1 MITHARIIRLSS
13 VRRPCDTSVT
23 DELFAGATAV
33 FACFATNQQYW
44 SYDGS
49 MDLIDAEES
58 GALVIDVR
66 SFGPERFSSRELS
79 RLEFGARLLDL
90 ADDHMLP
97 ILDRCKFVAIFADMI
112 DEFFQVRVVSL
123 EDKVAAGVQTPSIDG
138 VRPRQQ
144 LESIRER
151 VLALV
156 ERQDRLVLDVLLPEL
171 AQKGIAIVA
180 FSSLGT
186 EDHDRMTKY
195 FDENVYPVLTP
206 LAVDPG
212 HPFPMISNLSLN
224 IAVYVRDD
232 VTGEERSARVKVPNS
247 LPRFL
252 QANENQWCLLEDLI
266 TSNLSRLFSGMTV
279 GRADLFRV
287 TRNADLTLKEDEAD
301 DLLVALEVEL
311 RRRRFGE
318 ALRVEIQSGM
328 SPVFLELLG
337 DQLEIDRSNVY
348 VTDAPLGLHDLWTLY
363 AIDRP
368 DLKGEGWSPITPRRL
383 HDGEHVGDIFAAIR
397 EDDILLHHPYE
408 SFTDSVEMFIAQA
421 AADPKVVGIKMTLY
435 RTSGDSPIVASLI
448 HAAEQG
454 KQVAALVELKARFDE
469 AANIEWA
476 KALEDVGVHVV
487 YGIVGLK
494 THSKTALVLR
504 SEGATT
510 ARYVHIATGNYNGKT
525 ARTYEDFGLLT
536 SDPAITDDVGELFNF
551 LTGFSRI
558 GEYKKIMVSPL
569 STRTRV
575 IELINLQR
583 DRGRSGR
590 IAIKVNGLTDPMI
603 IDALYEASSAGVE
616 IRLEVRTLC
625 SLRPGV
631 AGLSE
636 NITVLSLVGEF
647 LEHSR
652 IMIFGTP
659 GDPEFSIWLGSADLM
674 ERNLDRRVEVQV
686 PIENRMLQQELLEA
700 FEVTWRD
707 DLFTW
712 VLGTDRRW
720 RRLQADNDFSA
731 QSEFKRLALLRS
743 RALA

>member
-1 MITHARIIRLSS
+1 
-13 VRRPCDTSVT
+13 
-23 DELFAGATAV
+23 
-33 FACFATNQQYW
+33 
-44 SYDGS
+44 
-49 MDLIDAEES
+49 
-58 GALVIDVR
+58 
-66 SFGPERFSSRELS
+66 
-79 RLEFGARLLDL
+79 
-90 ADDHMLP
+90 
-97 ILDRCKFVAIFADMI
+97 
-112 DEFFQVRVVSL
+112 
-123 EDKVAAGVQTPSIDG
+123 
-138 VRPRQQ
+138 
-144 LESIRER
+144 
-151 VLALV
+151 
-156 ERQDRLVLDVLLPEL
+156 
-171 AQKGIAIVA
+171 
-180 FSSLGT
+180 
-186 EDHDRMTKY
+186 
-195 FDENVYPVLTP
+195 
-206 LAVDPG
+206 
-212 HPFPMISNLSLN
+212 MISNLSLN

-252 QANENQWCLLEDLI
+252 RANDGQWCMLEDLI
-266 TSNLSRLFSGMTV
+266 TSNLGRLFSGMTV

-287 TRNADLTLKEDEAD
+287 TRNADLSLEEDEAD

-328 SPVFLELLG
+328 SPEFLELLV
-337 DQLEIDRSNVY
+337 DQLDLDRSNVY
-348 VTDAPLGLHDLWTLY
+348 VTDAPLGLHDMWSLY

-383 HDGEHVGDIFAAIR
+383 LDGDHVGDIFAAIR

-421 AADPKVVGIKMTLY
+421 AADPKVVGIKQTLY

-448 HAAEQG
+448 HASESG
-454 KQVAALVELKARFDE
+454 KQVVALVELKARFDE

-476 KALEDVGVHVV
+476 KSLEDAGVHVV

-494 THSKTALVLR
+494 THSKTALILR
-504 SEGATT
+504 SEGDTT
-510 ARYVHIATGNYNGKT
+510 VRYVHIATGNYNGKT

-536 SDPAITDDVGELFNF
+536 CDQAITDDVGELFNF

-569 STRTRV
+569 STRSRV
-575 IELINLQR
+575 IELIHAQR
-583 DRGRSGR
+583 DRGPSGR
-590 IAIKVNGLTDPMI
+590 ISMKVNGLTDPPI

-625 SLRPGV
+625 ALRPGV

-636 NITVLSLVGEF
+636 NITVHSLVGEF

-652 IMIFGTP
+652 IFIFGSP
-659 GDPEFSIWLGSADLM
+659 GEVEFSIWMGSADLM

-686 PIENRMLQQELLEA
+686 PIENRTLQQELLEA

-707 DLFTW
+707 DLYTW

-720 RRLQADNDFSA
+720 RRLQSVNNFSA
-731 QSEFKRLALLRS
+731 QDEFKRLALLRS

>member
-1 MITHARIIRLSS
+1 
-13 VRRPCDTSVT
+13 
-23 DELFAGATAV
+23 
-33 FACFATNQQYW
+33 
-44 SYDGS
+44 
-49 MDLIDAEES
+49 MDLMDAERS
-58 GALVIDVR
+58 GAPIIDVQA
-66 SFGPERFSSRELS
+66 FGPERFSSRELS

-97 ILDRCKFVAIFADMI
+97 ILDRFKFVAIFADMI

-123 EDKVAAGVQTPSIDG
+123 EDKVAAGVQTPSVDG

-144 LESIRER
+144 LELIRER
-151 VLALV
+151 VLSLV
-156 ERQDRLVLDVLLPEL
+156 ERQDRLMLDVLLPEL
-171 AQKGIAIVA
+171 AQKGIAIVP
-180 FSSLGT
+180 FSSLNET
-186 EDHDRMTKY
+186 DHDRLTKY

-232 VTGEERSARVKVPNS
+232 VSGEERSARVKVPNS

-252 QANENQWCLLEDLI
+252 QANDGQWCMLEDLI
-266 TSNLSRLFSGMTV
+266 TANLGRLFSGMTV

-287 TRNADLTLKEDEAD
+287 TRNADLSLEEDEAD

-328 SPVFLELLG
+328 SPEFLELLV
-337 DQLEIDRSNVY
+337 DQLELDRSNVY
-348 VTDAPLGLHDLWTLY
+348 VTDAPLGLHDMWSLY

-383 HDGEHVGDIFAAIR
+383 LDGDHVGDIFAAIR

-421 AADPKVVGIKMTLY
+421 AADPKVVGIKQTLY

-448 HAAEQG
+448 HAAESG
-454 KQVAALVELKARFDE
+454 KQVVALVELKARFDE

-476 KALEDVGVHVV
+476 KALEDAGVHVV

-504 SEGATT
+504 SEGNTT
-510 ARYVHIATGNYNGKT
+510 VRYVHIATGNYNGKT

-536 SDPAITDDVGELFNF
+536 CDQAITDDVGELFNF

-569 STRTRV
+569 STRSRV
-575 IELINLQR
+575 IELIHEQR
-583 DRGRSGR
+583 DRGPSGR
-590 IAIKVNGLTDPMI
+590 ISMKVNGLTDPPI

-625 SLRPGV
+625 ALRPGV

-636 NITVLSLVGEF
+636 NITVHSLVGEF

-652 IMIFGTP
+652 ILIFGSP
-659 GDPEFSIWLGSADLM
+659 GEVEFSIWLGSADLM

-686 PIENRMLQQELLEA
+686 PIENRTLQQELLEA

-707 DLFTW
+707 DLYTW

-720 RRLQADNDFSA
+720 RRLQPVNNFSA
-731 QSEFKRLALLRS
+731 QNEFKRLALLRS

>member
-1 MITHARIIRLSS
+1 
-13 VRRPCDTSVT
+13 
-23 DELFAGATAV
+23 
-33 FACFATNQQYW
+33 
-44 SYDGS
+44 
-49 MDLIDAEES
+49 MDLMDAEES

-171 AQKGIAIVA
+171 AQKGIAVVP
-180 FSSLGT
+180 FSSLVA

-266 TSNLSRLFSGMTV
+266 TSNLGRLFSGMTV

-287 TRNADLTLKEDEAD
+287 TRNADLTLEEDEAD

-328 SPVFLELLG
+328 SPEFLELLV
-337 DQLEIDRSNVY
+337 DQLELDRSNVY

-363 AIDRP
+363 AVDRP

-383 HDGEHVGDIFAAIR
+383 LDGEHVGDIFAAIR

-476 KALEDVGVHVV
+476 KALEDAGVHVV

-504 SEGATT
+504 SEGNTT

-536 SDPAITDDVGELFNF
+536 SDPAITGDVGELFNF

-558 GEYKKIMVSPL
+558 GQYQKIMVSPL

-590 IAIKVNGLTDPMI
+590 IAIKVNGLTDPTI
-603 IDALYEASSAGVE
+603 IDALYEASSTGVE

-636 NITVLSLVGEF
+636 NITVHSLVGEF

-652 IMIFGTP
+652 ILIFGTP
-659 GDPEFSIWLGSADLM
+659 GEPEFSIWLGSADLM

-720 RRLQADNDFSA
+720 RRLQPVNNFSA

>member
-1 MITHARIIRLSS
+1 
-13 VRRPCDTSVT
+13 
-23 DELFAGATAV
+23 
-33 FACFATNQQYW
+33 
-44 SYDGS
+44 
-49 MDLIDAEES
+49 MDLIDAE
-58 GALVIDVR
+58 GMNALVSDVQ

-97 ILDRCKFVAIFADMI
+97 ILDRFKFVAIFADMI
-112 DEFFQVRVVSL
+112 DEFFQVRVVSI
-123 EDKVAAGVQTPSIDG
+123 EDKVAAGVQTASIDG

-151 VLALV
+151 VLSLV
-156 ERQDRLVLDVLLPEL
+156 ERQDRLMLDVLLPEL
-171 AQKGIAIVA
+171 AQGGIAVVA
-180 FSSLGT
+180 FADL
-186 EDHDRMTKY
+186 DHDEHDRLTKY

-224 IAVYVRDD
+224 IAVSVRDE

-252 QANENQWCLLEDLI
+252 QAGPAQWCLLEDLI
-266 TSNLSRLFSGMTV
+266 TANLGRLFSGMTI

-287 TRNADLTLKEDEAD
+287 TRNADLTLEEDEAD

-328 SPVFLELLG
+328 SPEFLDLLV
-337 DQLEIDRSNVY
+337 DQLELDRSNVY
-348 VTDAPLGLHDLWTLY
+348 VTDAPLGLHDLWSLY

-383 HDGEHVGDIFAAIR
+383 LDGDHVGDIFAAIR

-421 AADPKVVGIKMTLY
+421 AADPKVVGIKQTLY

-448 HAAEQG
+448 QAAERG
-454 KQVAALVELKARFDE
+454 KQVVALVELKARFDE

-476 KALEDVGVHVV
+476 KALEDAGVHVV

-504 SEGATT
+504 SEGDTT
-510 ARYVHIATGNYNGKT
+510 VRYVHIATGNYNGKT
-525 ARTYEDFGLLT
+525 ARTYEDVGLLT
-536 SDPAITDDVGELFNF
+536 CDPAITNDVGELFNF
-551 LTGFSRI
+551 LTGFARI

-583 DRGRSGR
+583 DRGRAGR
-590 IAIKVNGLTDPMI
+590 ISMKVNGLTDPAV
-603 IDALYEASSAGVE
+603 IDALYEASCAGVE

-625 SLRPGV
+625 CLRPGV

-636 NITVLSLVGEF
+636 NITVHSLVGEF

-652 IMIFGTP
+652 ILIFGTP
-659 GDPEFSIWLGSADLM
+659 DEPDFSIYLGSADLM

-686 PIENRMLQQELLEA
+686 PIENRALRQELLEA

-720 RRLQADNDFSA
+720 RRLQPVNNFSA

>member
-1 MITHARIIRLSS
+1 
-13 VRRPCDTSVT
+13 
-23 DELFAGATAV
+23 
-33 FACFATNQQYW
+33 
-44 SYDGS
+44 
-49 MDLIDAEES
+49 
-58 GALVIDVR
+58 
-66 SFGPERFSSRELS
+66 
-79 RLEFGARLLDL
+79 
-90 ADDHMLP
+90 
-97 ILDRCKFVAIFADMI
+97 
-112 DEFFQVRVVSL
+112 
-123 EDKVAAGVQTPSIDG
+123 
-138 VRPRQQ
+138 
-144 LESIRER
+144 
-151 VLALV
+151 
-156 ERQDRLVLDVLLPEL
+156 
-171 AQKGIAIVA
+171 
-180 FSSLGT
+180 
-186 EDHDRMTKY
+186 MTKY

-252 QANENQWCLLEDLI
+252 QANENQWCMLEDII
-266 TSNLSRLFSGMTV
+266 TSNLGRLFSGMTV

-287 TRNADLTLKEDEAD
+287 TRNADLTLEEDEAD

-328 SPVFLELLG
+328 SPEFLELLV
-337 DQLEIDRSNVY
+337 DQLELDRSNVY

-383 HDGEHVGDIFAAIR
+383 LDGEHVGDIFAAIR

-421 AADPKVVGIKMTLY
+421 ATDPKVVGIKMTLY

-504 SEGATT
+504 SEGDTT

-558 GEYKKIMVSPL
+558 GQYKKIMVSPL

-575 IELINLQR
+575 IELINRQR
-583 DRGRSGR
+583 DRGSVGR
-590 IAIKVNGLTDPMI
+590 ISMKVNGLTDPTI

-636 NITVLSLVGEF
+636 NITVHSLVGEF

-652 IMIFGTP
+652 IFIFGTP
-659 GDPEFSIWLGSADLM
+659 GEPEFSIWLGSADLM

-686 PIENRMLQQELLEA
+686 PIENRTLQQELLEA

-707 DLFTW
+707 DLYTW

-720 RRLQADNDFSA
+720 RRLQSVNNFSA

>member
-1 MITHARIIRLSS
+1 
-13 VRRPCDTSVT
+13 
-23 DELFAGATAV
+23 
-33 FACFATNQQYW
+33 
-44 SYDGS
+44 
-49 MDLIDAEES
+49 MDLMDAGQS
-58 GALVIDVR
+58 GAPFIDVQA
-66 SFGPERFSSRELS
+66 FGPERFSSRELS

-90 ADDHMLP
+90 ADDHMPP
-97 ILDRCKFVAIFADMI
+97 ILDRFKFVAIFADMI

-123 EDKVAAGVQTPSIDG
+123 EDKVAAGVQTASVDG

-144 LESIRER
+144 LELIRER
-151 VLALV
+151 VLSLV
-156 ERQDRLVLDVLLPEL
+156 ERQDRLMLDVLLPEL
-171 AQKGIAIVA
+171 AQKGIAIVP
-180 FSSLGT
+180 FNSLNGA
-186 EDHDRMTKY
+186 EHDRLTKY

-252 QANENQWCLLEDLI
+252 QANDGEWCMLEDLI
-266 TSNLSRLFSGMTV
+266 TSNLGRLFSGMTV

-287 TRNADLTLKEDEAD
+287 TRNADLSLEEDEAD

-328 SPVFLELLG
+328 SPEFLELLV
-337 DQLEIDRSNVY
+337 DQLDLDRSNVY
-348 VTDAPLGLHDLWTLY
+348 VTDAPLGLHDMWSLY

-368 DLKGEGWSPITPRRL
+368 DLKSEGWSPITPRRL
-383 HDGEHVGDIFAAIR
+383 LDGDHVGDIFAAIR

-421 AADPKVVGIKMTLY
+421 AADPKVVGIKQTLY

-448 HAAEQG
+448 HASEAG
-454 KQVAALVELKARFDE
+454 KQVVALVELKARFDE

-476 KALEDVGVHVV
+476 KALEDAGVHVV

-504 SEGATT
+504 SEGDTT
-510 ARYVHIATGNYNGKT
+510 VRYVHIATGNYNGKT
-525 ARTYEDFGLLT
+525 ARSYEDFGLLT
-536 SDPAITDDVGELFNF
+536 CDPAITDDVGELFNF

-569 STRTRV
+569 STRARV
-575 IELINLQR
+575 IELINQQR

-590 IAIKVNGLTDPMI
+590 IAMKVNGLTDPPI

-625 SLRPGV
+625 ALRPGV

-636 NITVLSLVGEF
+636 NITVHSLVGEF

-652 IMIFGTP
+652 ILIFGSP
-659 GDPEFSIWLGSADLM
+659 GETEFSIWMGSADLM

-686 PIENRMLQQELLEA
+686 PIENRTLQQELLEA

-707 DLFTW
+707 DLYTW

-720 RRLQADNDFSA
+720 RRLQPVNNFSA

>member
-1 MITHARIIRLSS
+1 M
-13 VRRPCDTSVT
+13 
-23 DELFAGATAV
+23 
-33 FACFATNQQYW
+33 
-44 SYDGS
+44 
-49 MDLIDAEES
+49 DAEES

-123 EDKVAAGVQTPSIDG
+123 EDKVAAGVQTASIDG

-171 AQKGIAIVA
+171 AQNGIAIVP
-180 FSSLGT
+180 FSSLGA

-252 QANENQWCLLEDLI
+252 QANENQWCMLEDII
-266 TSNLSRLFSGMTV
+266 TSNLGRLFSGMTV

-287 TRNADLTLKEDEAD
+287 TRNADLTLEEDEAD

-328 SPVFLELLG
+328 SPEFLELLV
-337 DQLEIDRSNVY
+337 DQLELDRSNVY

-383 HDGEHVGDIFAAIR
+383 LDGEHVGDIFAAIR

-421 AADPKVVGIKMTLY
+421 ATDPKVVGIKMTLY

-504 SEGATT
+504 SEGDTT

-558 GEYKKIMVSPL
+558 GQYKKIMVSPL

-575 IELINLQR
+575 IELINRQR
-583 DRGRSGR
+583 DRGSVGR
-590 IAIKVNGLTDPMI
+590 ISMKVNGLTDPTI

-636 NITVLSLVGEF
+636 NITVHSLVGEF

-652 IMIFGTP
+652 IFIFGTP
-659 GDPEFSIWLGSADLM
+659 GEPEFSIWLGSADLM

-686 PIENRMLQQELLEA
+686 PIENRTLQQELLEA

-707 DLFTW
+707 DLYTW

-720 RRLQADNDFSA
+720 RRLQSVNNFSA

>member
-1 MITHARIIRLSS
+1 M
-13 VRRPCDTSVT
+13 
-23 DELFAGATAV
+23 
-33 FACFATNQQYW
+33 
-44 SYDGS
+44 
-49 MDLIDAEES
+49 
-58 GALVIDVR
+58 
-66 SFGPERFSSRELS
+66 
-79 RLEFGARLLDL
+79 
-90 ADDHMLP
+90 
-97 ILDRCKFVAIFADMI
+97 
-112 DEFFQVRVVSL
+112 
-123 EDKVAAGVQTPSIDG
+123 
-138 VRPRQQ
+138 
-144 LESIRER
+144 
-151 VLALV
+151 
-156 ERQDRLVLDVLLPEL
+156 
-171 AQKGIAIVA
+171 
-180 FSSLGT
+180 
-186 EDHDRMTKY
+186 
-195 FDENVYPVLTP
+195 TP

-247 LPRFL
+247 LPRFF
-252 QANENQWCLLEDLI
+252 QANETQWCLLEDLI
-266 TSNLSRLFSGMTV
+266 TSNLGRLFSGMTV

-287 TRNADLTLKEDEAD
+287 TRNADLSLEEDEAD

-328 SPVFLELLG
+328 SPEFLELLV
-337 DQLEIDRSNVY
+337 DQLELDRSNVY
-348 VTDAPLGLHDLWTLY
+348 VTDAPLGLHDLWSLY

-383 HDGEHVGDIFAAIR
+383 LDGEHVGDIFAAIR

-435 RTSGDSPIVASLI
+435 RTSGDSPIVASLL
-448 HAAEQG
+448 HAQEQG
-454 KQVAALVELKARFDE
+454 KQVAVLVELKARFDE

-476 KALEDVGVHVV
+476 KALEDAGVHVV

-504 SEGATT
+504 SEGNTT

-558 GEYKKIMVSPL
+558 GKYKKIMVSPL

-575 IELINLQR
+575 VELINQQR
-583 DRGRSGR
+583 DRGSEGR
-590 IAIKVNGLTDPMI
+590 IAMKVNGLTDPTI

-636 NITVLSLVGEF
+636 NITVHSLVGEF

-652 IMIFGTP
+652 IFIFGTP
-659 GDPEFSIWLGSADLM
+659 GEPEFSIWLGSADLM

-686 PIENRMLQQELLEA
+686 PIENRTNQQELLEA

-720 RRLQADNDFSA
+720 RRLQPVNNFSA

>member
-1 MITHARIIRLSS
+1 MDAGESS
-13 VRRPCDTSVT
+13 
-23 DELFAGATAV
+23 
-33 FACFATNQQYW
+33 
-44 SYDGS
+44 
-49 MDLIDAEES
+49 
-58 GALVIDVR
+58 ALVIDVR

-151 VLALV
+151 VLSLV
-156 ERQDRLVLDVLLPEL
+156 ERQDRLMLDVLLPEL
-171 AQKGIAIVA
+171 AQKGIAIVP
-180 FSSLGT
+180 FSSLSAD
-186 EDHDRMTKY
+186 DHDRMTKF

-252 QANENQWCLLEDLI
+252 QANENQWCMLEDLI
-266 TSNLSRLFSGMTV
+266 TSNLGRLFSGMTV

-287 TRNADLTLKEDEAD
+287 TRNADLTLEEDEAD

-328 SPVFLELLG
+328 SPEFLELLV
-337 DQLEIDRSNVY
+337 DQLELDRSNVY
-348 VTDAPLGLHDLWTLY
+348 LTDAPLGLHDLWSLY

-383 HDGEHVGDIFAAIR
+383 LDGEHVGDIFAAIR

-504 SEGATT
+504 SEGDTT

-536 SDPAITDDVGELFNF
+536 CDPAITDDVGELFNF

-558 GEYKKIMVSPL
+558 GQYKKIMVSPL

-583 DRGRSGR
+583 DRGAAGR
-590 IAIKVNGLTDPMI
+590 ISMKVNGLTDPTI
-603 IDALYEASSAGVE
+603 IDALYEASSSGVE

-636 NITVLSLVGEF
+636 NITVHSLVGEF

-652 IMIFGTP
+652 ILIFGTP
-659 GDPEFSIWLGSADLM
+659 GEPEFSIWLGSADLM

-686 PIENRMLQQELLEA
+686 PIENRTLQQELLEA

-707 DLFTW
+707 DLYTW

-720 RRLQADNDFSA
+720 RRLQPVNSFSA
-731 QSEFKRLALLRS
+731 QSEFKRLAMLRS

>member
-1 MITHARIIRLSS
+1 MTI
-13 VRRPCDTSVT
+13 
-23 DELFAGATAV
+23 
-33 FACFATNQQYW
+33 
-44 SYDGS
+44 
-49 MDLIDAEES
+49 DLQ
-58 GALVIDVR
+58 

-90 ADDHMLP
+90 ADDKTLP
-97 ILDRCKFVAIFADMI
+97 ILERCKFIAIFADMI

-123 EDKVAAGVQTPSIDG
+123 EDKVAAGVQTPSVDG

-144 LESIRER
+144 LADIRER

-171 AQKGIAIVA
+171 AVSDIDVVKYADVDAYDRNDLISY
-180 FSSLGT
+180 F
-186 EDHDRMTKY
+186 EDH
-195 FDENVYPVLTP
+195 VYPVLTP

-224 IAVYVRDD
+224 IAVT
-232 VTGEERSARVKVPNS
+232 VTDEHTSEERNARIKVPSS

-252 QANENQWCLLEDLI
+252 RVGRSRWVLLEDLI
-266 TSNLSRLFSGMTV
+266 MSNLQHLFPGMNV

-287 TRNADLTLKEDEAD
+287 TRNADLSLEEDEAD

-328 SPVFLELLG
+328 SPDFLELLVS
-337 DQLEIDRSNVY
+337 QLELERSNVY
-348 VTDAPLGLHDLWTLY
+348 ITDAPLGLHDFWSLY

-368 DLKGEGWSPITPRRL
+368 ELKGEGWSPLTPKRL
-383 HDGEHVGDIFAAIR
+383 LDGDHVGDVFAAVR
-397 EDDILLHHPYE
+397 EGDILLHHPYE
-408 SFTDSVEMFIAQA
+408 SFSDSVEIFIDQA
-421 AADPKVVGIKMTLY
+421 ARDPDVVAIKQTLY

-454 KQVAALVELKARFDE
+454 KQVVALVELKARFDE

-476 KALEDVGVHVV
+476 KALEDSGVHVV

-494 THSKTALVLR
+494 THCKTALVVR
-504 SEGATT
+504 NEGAATT
-510 ARYVHIATGNYNGKT
+510 RYVHIASGNYNSKT
-525 ARTYEDFGLLT
+525 ARNYEDFGVLT
-536 SDPAITDDVGELFNF
+536 CNPAVTRDVGELFNF
-551 LTGFSRI
+551 LTGFSKN
-558 GEYKKIMVSPL
+558 GNYEKIVVSPF
-569 STRTRV
+569 SVRERMV
-575 IELINLQR
+575 ELIAEQR
-583 DRGRSGR
+583 ERGSAGS
-590 IAIKVNGLTDPMI
+590 ILMKTNGLTDPTV

-625 SLRPGV
+625 CLRPGV

-636 NITVLSLVGEF
+636 NITVHSLVGEF

-652 IMIFGTP
+652 LFIFGRP
-659 GDPEFSIWLGSADLM
+659 GEASFSIYMGSADMM
-674 ERNLDRRVEVQV
+674 ERNLDRRVEVLV
-686 PIENRMLQQELLEA
+686 PIETAALQNEILEA
-700 FEVTWRD
+700 FDVTWRD
-707 DLFTW
+707 DCFTW

-720 RRLQADNDFSA
+720 RRLQSVNNFSA
-731 QSEFKRLALLRS
+731 QSEFKRLATQRSRSLSLRS
-743 RALA
+743 